1 MEQKVFDSMLK
12 SGEFEQMFNEN
23 KINELLSV
31 GNLSKKQVDQLVDLG
46 KKMSKSELKKRQLE
60 LSKQPGYKEHI
71 LVPLIQKI
79 LAEQGRARDPKTG
92 RYIKKEKPEEQQDE
106 QDNEGPNIGP
116 MSNKSNKIAKKF
128 APKRMNKMFLGNKTN
143 TAKSLTS
150 KVNAELYSKVG
161 QSTRPKLRKGDG
173 AATVAAK
180 IYSILKNDITEKKLA
195 KELKQNFGDTKLE
208 NEKRRHKE
216 LMEALSHTGANKNV
230 KSTEKDDDIVSKGA
244 KELILGLGLGA
255 AALGMAGAAAAQTTP
270 EPPSP
275 TPSPAPPPTPPN
287 REQAQKEQ
295 DELERQSA
303 AFEERIRLKA
313 EQEKEKKAREDVERR
328 RAEQEEKQREDDRLR
343 LKNEADAKSEAI
355 VEERRIQR
363 TNAEAERQRE
373 IEDKA
378 RQERKLKEEKA
389 AEDERNRE
397 KAKSE
402 SRQKEREGDAARAE
416 EEKRAAAENQIR
428 QQREQSAA
436 ESAKAEARRLQEI
449 KQKEEA
455 DKKRQDDEKR
465 QREETERK
473 QREDNQRQ
481 QTEQNAAEVAR
492 RRKQKEDE
500 DRRQREETAAIEA
513 EKARIASEVEKK
525 RKDDEASALAEK
537 RRQEFEA
544 AREVEIERRRQ
555 VTEAAAERKRQEEQ
569 KTTERSGSNDES
581 LKNRHGQPVTAVP
594 VPEPAPIAPR
604 PQPARPV
611 TVTPTPPRE
620 QTAVPVPRVEEQS
633 SSILKSAKDKI
644 SKGESAAAGNEYLGA
659 NQAPKDRYVWSDENS
674 EEPILTSI
682 IKKGEGDISDSGSK
696 LKLITYD
703 KRTDPDNHKK
713 YPKGKLVW
721 EKRVNFE
728 KDLTDMT
735 IREVNELQKKRSKYF
750 HASGAGSAMGKYQF
764 MPATLLAQAE
774 AVLGTNYMDTVFS
787 EDVQELIMNKHTM
800 DNAKILGNITSELTL
815 RLAHFNGPDYARAVK
830 KAFDEGEDDKLLKD
844 FLTPAEIRANHYLVY
859 KNNDE
864 NFPKTIGE
872 YKNELGYLSRKLI
885 PLQTLKDLSEQ
896 ETKDRKDKIIIQQTP
911 RRSSSLN
918 LENILDGLALN
929 QMSSLNSSMK
939 KGRNMAPIIL
949 VNNSTTI
956 IGSNKRETIS
966 IPTDPDHNV
975 YYAYA

>member
-60 LSKQPGYKEHI
+60 LSKQPGYREHI

-92 RYIKKEKPEEQQDE
+92 RYVKKEKPEEQDDE

-143 TAKSLTS
+143 TAKSITS
-150 KVNAELYSKVG
+150 KVNAELYTKVG
-161 QSTRPKLRKGDG
+161 LSTRPKLRKGDG
-173 AATVAAK
+173 PATVAAK
-180 IYSILKNDITEKKLA
+180 IYSILKNDIAEKKLIKDL
-195 KELKQNFGDTKLE
+195 KENFGDTKLE

-216 LMEALSHTGANKNV
+216 LMEALSHTGGNKNV
-230 KSTEKDDDIVSKGA
+230 KSNEKDDDIVSKGA
-244 KELILGLGLGA
+244 KELILALGLGA

-270 EPPSP
+270 TPP
-275 TPSPAPPPTPPN
+275 PAPPPAPSPTPPN

-328 RAEQEEKQREDDRLR
+328 RAEQEEKQREADRLR

-402 SRQKEREGDAARAE
+402 SRQKERESDAARAE

-428 QQREQSAA
+428 QQREQAAA

-492 RRKQKEDE
+492 RRKQKEDD

-513 EKARIASEVEKK
+513 EKARIAAETEKK
-525 RKDDEASALAEK
+525 RKDDEAAALAER
-537 RRQEFEA
+537 RRQDFEA
-544 AREVEIERRRQ
+544 AREAEIERRRQ

-569 KTTERSGSNDES
+569 KIAERSASNDES
-581 LKNRHGQPVTAVP
+581 LKNRHGQPVTAQP
-594 VPEPAPIAPR
+594 VPEPAPVAPR

-611 TVTPTPPRE
+611 TVTPIPPRE

-633 SSILKSAKDKI
+633 SDVLKAAKANI
-644 SKGESAAAGNEYLGA
+644 SRGESAKVPDEYLGA
-659 NQAPKDRYVWSDENS
+659 NQASKDRFVWSNENS
-674 EEPILTSI
+674 QEPILTSI
-682 IKKGEGDISDSGSK
+682 IKKGEGDISDPGSK
-696 LKLITYD
+696 LKLITFD
-703 KRTDPDNHKK
+703 KRTDPDNYKK

-735 IREVNELQKKRSKYF
+735 IREVNELQKSRSRYF
-750 HASGAGSAMGKYQF
+750 NAKGAGSAMGKYQF
-764 MPATLLAQAE
+764 MPDTLLFRARD
-774 AVLGTNYMDTVFS
+774 VLGPNYMDTVYS
-787 EDVQELIMNKHTM
+787 EDVQELLMNEHTIE
-800 DNAKILGNITSELTL
+800 NAKNLGSSISELTL
-815 RLAHFNGPDYARAVK
+815 RLAHFNGITYAKAIK

-918 LENILDGLALN
+918 SENILDGLALN

-939 KGRNMAPIIL
+939 KSKNMASIIF